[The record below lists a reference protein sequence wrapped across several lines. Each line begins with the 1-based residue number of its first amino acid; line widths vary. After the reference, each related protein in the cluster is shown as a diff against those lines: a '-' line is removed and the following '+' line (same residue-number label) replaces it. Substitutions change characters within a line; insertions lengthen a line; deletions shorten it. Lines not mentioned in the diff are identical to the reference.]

1 MLELPGSWMRD
12 FWLADDGERYH
23 LFFLDDTATWTSSVV
38 PHSDGGWFMF
48 STDAALE
55 DDEPIQRIG
64 TRGGIWA
71 APADGLLGPYDIGR
85 ARQITGSERYAG
97 RFVRNRGGQRQFLP
111 FPHDGLD
118 GSFVEAI
125 ADPVPVR
132 WAGDRIALGTGTPVS
147 ATR

>member
-1 MLELPGSWMRD
+1 MLELPGSWMWD

-23 LFFLDDTATWTSSVV
+23 LFFLDDTATWTGSVV
-38 PHSDGGWFMF
+38 RHPDGGWFMF

-55 DDEPIQRIG
+55 DGEPIQQIG

-71 APADGLLGPYDIGR
+71 APAGGLLGRYDIAH
-85 ARQITGSERYAG
+85 ARQITGPERYAG
-97 RFVRNRGGQRQFLP
+97 RFVRDRGGQWQFLP
-111 FPHDGLD
+111 FLHEGLD